1 MKSFRMIQGAAVALA
16 CMGMFVGQF
25 ARAAQPLVTDVAL
38 ARGGVL
44 TGKIVDRQGA
54 PQTGETVRVI
64 HQGQVVGTAQ
74 TDAGGEFNVAD
85 LRGGVYQVET
95 TQGAGVYRLW
105 AAQTAPPAANDGVLV
120 VHGDDAVR
128 GASCDP
134 CGGGGLL
141 GVLANPWVL
150 AGIVAAA
157 IAIPLLL
164 DDDDDA
170 S

>member
-1 MKSFRMIQGAAVALA
+1 
-16 CMGMFVGQF
+16 MGMFVGQF
-25 ARAAQPLVTDVAL
+25 ARASQPLVTDVAL

-44 TGKIVDRQGA
+44 AGKIVDRQGA
-54 PQTGETVRVI
+54 PQKGETIRVI

-74 TDAGGEFNVAD
+74 TDARGEFNVAD

-95 TQGAGVYRLW
+95 TQGVGVYRLW

-120 VHGDDAVR
+120 VHGDEAVR
-128 GASCDP
+128 GAGCDP
-134 CGGGGLL
+134 CGGGGGGLL

-157 IAIPLLL
+157 IAIPLAL